1 MIYMMINDI
10 YKLQNVDLSEDIIWR
25 IWWIWWIWLMWWIGL
40 FCLMIDDMLDDMID
54 DMIDDINWS
63 ISMISVIL
71 KKLFL

>member
-1 MIYMMINDI
+1 
-10 YKLQNVDLSEDIIWR
+10 
-25 IWWIWWIWLMWWIGL
+25 
-40 FCLMIDDMLDDMID
+40 MIDDMLDDMID